1 MDFAIHGIT
10 QTEMEPRGKCRVF
23 KAANIYN
30 TDVDGWAMDG
40 GTEGVAQTKPPPP
53 PPPPPTPTPPPVKA
67 VPETTHRL
75 SSCVIAACVCRAVR
89 PPDVRSVSWSDPG
102 HVTPTCQPNQKIQ
115 SSVVLS
121 V

>member
-40 GTEGVAQTKPPPP
+40 GTEGVAQTK
-53 PPPPPTPTPPPVKA
+53 
-67 VPETTHRL
+67 
-75 SSCVIAACVCRAVR
+75 
-89 PPDVRSVSWSDPG
+89 VSGGKLQW
-102 HVTPTCQPNQKIQ
+102 Q
-115 SSVVLS
+115 SSTCRLTFLFFIYR
-121 V
+121 